1 MRIIAGKHRGRR
13 LAAPPGRA
21 LRPTADRAREAL
33 FNVLAHGLGES
44 RLDWLDLEV
53 ADVFAGTG
61 AFGLEALSRGAGH
74 ATFIDSDAAAL
85 DVVRRNAR
93 TLGEDEHITLVQCD
107 ACHPIPPPRGAC
119 GLVFLDPPYG
129 GGLAAPALAALATSG
144 WLGPGAIAV
153 IELGAKE
160 DFTPP
165 AGFTALDARRHGA
178 ARLAFLRWED

>member
-33 FNVLAHGLGES
+33 FNVLAHGLGEA
-44 RLDWLDLEV
+44 RIVWPGLEV

-74 ATFIDSDAAAL
+74 ATFIDSDGAAL

-93 TLGEDEHITLVQCD
+93 TLREDEHITLVQCD
-107 ACHPIPPPRGAC
+107 ACHPIGPPRGPY

-129 GGLAAPALAALATSG
+129 AGLAAPALAALATSG

-160 DFTPP
+160 DFAPP
-165 AGFTALDARRHGA
+165 AGFTSLDVRRHGA
-178 ARLAFLRWED
+178 ARLVFVQQEG